1 MKDETTLSQIK
12 TQNNTLD
19 SSVLM
24 KNERGNSRLQ

>member
-19 SSVLM
+19 FSGLM